1 MTLSSLFQKPALNAL
16 ITGGVTD
23 SVITASPAILLG
35 YIAGGV
41 NDTTDSFQYNYEIK
55 NGSTLVMRSSA
66 FSAYPSSTVSSMTPN
81 GIDFP
86 NGITVST
93 LANIGGAGGLSRAR
107 MTIFYILK

>member
-1 MTLSSLFQKPALNAL
+1 MTLSSLFQKPALSSL
-16 ITGGVTD
+16 ITGGVTN
-23 SVITASPAILLG
+23 SVITASPAILLS

-41 NDTTDSFQYNYEIK
+41 SDTTDTFQYDYEIK
-55 NGSTLVMRSSA
+55 NGSTTIIRSVGSWAASA
-66 FSAYPSSTVSSMTPN
+66 TVSSITPN

-93 LANIGGAGGLSRAR
+93 MTNQGGAGGLSRAR

>member
-1 MTLSSLFQKPALNAL
+1 MEVL
-16 ITGGVTD
+16 INSNFNCGFNIKRDVLYK
-23 SVITASPAILLG
+23 ILKYEYNIPTIYDPCMYPG
-35 YIAGGV
+35 I
-41 NDTTDSFQYNYEIK
+41 QCKYNYEIK
-55 NGSTLVMRSSA
+55 NGSTLVMRSSS

-93 LANIGGAGGLSRAR
+93 LANIGGAAGLSRAR

>member
-16 ITGGVTD
+16 ITGGVTN

-41 NDTTDSFQYNYEIK
+41 RDTDIFQYDYEIK

-93 LANIGGAGGLSRAR
+93 SANLGGAGGLSRAR

>member
-93 LANIGGAGGLSRAR
+93 IANAAGAGGLSRAR

>member
-41 NDTTDSFQYNYEIK
+41 RDTDNFQYDYEIK
-55 NGSTLVMRSSA
+55 NGSTLVMRSTTYLD
-66 FSAYPSSTVSSMTPN
+66 YPSSTVSSMTPN

>member
-41 NDTTDSFQYNYEIK
+41 NDTTDNFQYNYEIK
-55 NGSTLVMRSSA
+55 NGSTLVMRSSTYLN
-66 FSAYPSSTVSSMTPN
+66 YPSSTVSSMTPN

-93 LANIGGAGGLSRAR
+93 SANLGGAGGLSRAR

>member
-41 NDTTDSFQYNYEIK
+41 LDATDQFQYNYEIK
-55 NGSTLVMRSSA
+55 NGSTLVMRSSS

-93 LANIGGAGGLSRAR
+93 SANLGGAGGLSRAR

>member
-1 MTLSSLFQKPALNAL
+1 MTLSSLYNKPALSSL

-35 YIAGGV
+35 YIAGGA
-41 NDTTDSFQYNYEIK
+41 NDTTDSFDYEYEIK
-55 NGSTLVMRSSA
+55 NGSTLIIRST
-66 FSAYPSSTVSSMTPN
+66 SSSSYSSSMVSSMAPN

-93 LANIGGAGGLSRAR
+93 IANTGGAGGLSRAR

>member
-16 ITGGVTD
+16 ITGGVTN

-55 NGSTLVMRSSA
+55 NGTTLVMRSSTFA
-66 FSAYPSSTVSSMTPN
+66 TYPSSTVSSMTPN

-93 LANIGGAGGLSRAR
+93 IANAAGAGGLSRAR

>member
-41 NDTTDSFQYNYEIK
+41 RDTDIFQYDYEIK
-55 NGSTLVMRSSA
+55 NGSTSVIRSSTYLD
-66 FSAYPSSTVSSMTPN
+66 YPSSTVSSMTPN

-93 LANIGGAGGLSRAR
+93 IANAAGAAGLSRAR

>member
-41 NDTTDSFQYNYEIK
+41 RDGTDIFQYDYEIK
-55 NGSTLVMRSSA
+55 NGSTLVMRSTTYLD
-66 FSAYPSSTVSSMTPN
+66 YPSSTVSSMTPN

-93 LANIGGAGGLSRAR
+93 LVNAAGAGGLSRAR